1 MESEDEKIES
11 SDIYADMH
19 ERFEKMYPKL
29 SQKMIAMTVACH
41 FIEENMQLKQDNQ
54 TLQLALNG
62 LKSQKGQL

>member
-1 MESEDEKIES
+1 MSEGENEPIDS

-19 ERFEKMYPKL
+19 EKYEKMYPKL
-29 SQKMIAMTVACH
+29 SQKLIAMTVACH

-62 LKSQKGQL
+62 LKGSK